1 MRFRLKPGWNIYE
14 KNATQDL
21 VSWQKIVKEQKESDF
36 MSTGFVATWILKFV
50 LLNISASEKHVCWL
64 LFILV
69 GSHSNDRLD
78 NSWKMFICIASRHR
92 LKKMQKRLFFLPL
105 SPAPP
110 CVVRENRFWMKWA
123 HSGDRLGN
131 IIFIRI
137 IQPAEKDAYSYS
149 YSWEALQYD
158 FLKDEMGSSDWI
170 TPGKSLSSLYLTP
183 TEKDA
188 KILIFVLSMSANVL
202 YEIAN

>member
-1 MRFRLKPGWNIYE
+1 
-14 KNATQDL
+14 
-21 VSWQKIVKEQKESDF
+21 
-36 MSTGFVATWILKFV
+36 
-50 LLNISASEKHVCWL
+50 
-64 LFILV
+64 
-69 GSHSNDRLD
+69 
-78 NSWKMFICIASRHR
+78 
-92 LKKMQKRLFFLPL
+92 
-105 SPAPP
+105 
-110 CVVRENRFWMKWA
+110 MKWA

-170 TPGKSLSSLYLTP
+170 TPRKSLSSLYLTP